1 MNSLRT
7 KQVLKGALVI
17 LFAVSTSVPQWTVYG
32 ESISSESES
41 REVETTETTDAGNET
56 KSSTSQTE
64 TNTETTAETSVTS
77 TDQETTATT
86 DNQQT
91 DEATATETPNDKSSS
106 AKVSDKENGTENDDI
121 GKGENFNGKKYLN
134 YFGKQM
140 TDILNGPV
148 DEINARLIGL
158 VLSELFGKDYGVDK
172 EIIKHLIAT
181 YLLYDIAF
189 SKNSVLMSM
198 LGGTDDGTTP
208 TENTGFYP
216 NTKQLHQTVLNK
228 QDGKMMDVYA
238 YYVDQGSDKTVMIHG
253 GFRGNWNNGI
263 VTEEY
268 NDFYKAGYNLL
279 FVDSRATGNSG
290 GDYVT
295 YGQYES
301 DDVLYWINQEVRERP
316 SQKILLYGG
325 SMGAA
330 TMMSVLAK
338 DIPVNV
344 KGIIEN
350 CGFASIDEQLRFT
363 YSQTVVP
370 ALPPAIKNQ
379 LDIIGDQEHEDLFMG
394 LLKQYYFDQEMHL
407 DPTAALPTIG
417 MSGSLP
423 KLIIHGTA
431 DDVVPVSNAQKLY
444 ELAGGYKD
452 LLLVEGAGHGKA
464 QEVDHA
470 AYTKH
475 VTDFLKVVFHDQIN
489 VKYVDENN
497 KSLLKDQ
504 DEIWLYGAYGENYV
518 TEQKTFEGYELANVE
533 GPTEGV
539 FNETTP
545 TIIYHYKKIP
555 VVPPKKQDPA
565 ENADNKGKDEP
576 RDDQSS
582 DDTLPIQMTVKVQ
595 KKTDAKKECCR
606 KLGKRNIRF
615 SFIQVDFYLL
625 ARLSHGFGEEREG
638 K

>member
-1 MNSLRT
+1 MNRLRT
-7 KQVLKGALVI
+7 KQVLKGALVV
-17 LFAVSTSVPQWTVYG
+17 LFAVSTNVPQWSVYG
-32 ESISSESES
+32 ESIFSESGS
-41 REVETTETTDAGNET
+41 REVETTETTDARNET

-64 TNTETTAETSVTS
+64 TSTETTAETSVTS

-91 DEATATETPNDKSSS
+91 DEATATKTPNDKSSS

-238 YYVDQGSDKTVMIHG
+238 YYVDQGSDKIVMIHG
-253 GFRGNWNNGI
+253 GFRGNWNIGI

-431 DDVVPVSNAQKLY
+431 DDVVPVSNVQKLY

-504 DEIWLYGAYGENYV
+504 DEIRLYGAYGENYV

-595 KKTDAKKECCR
+595 KKTDTKKGMLPKTGEKKHSLLIYSGGFLSASTIITWIWRR
-606 KLGKRNIRF
+606 KRG
-615 SFIQVDFYLL
+615 
-625 ARLSHGFGEEREG
+625 
-638 K
+638 

>member
-1 MNSLRT
+1 MRT
-7 KQVLKGALVI
+7 KQVLKGALVV
-17 LFAVSTSVPQWTVYG
+17 LFAVSTNVPQWSVYG
-32 ESISSESES
+32 ESIFSESGS
-41 REVETTETTDAGNET
+41 REVETTETTDARNET

-64 TNTETTAETSVTS
+64 TSTETTAETSVTS

-91 DEATATETPNDKSSS
+91 DEATATKTPNDKSSS

-394 LLKQYYFDQEMHL
+394 LLKQYYFDQEIHL

-504 DEIWLYGAYGENYV
+504 DEIRLYGAYGENYV

-595 KKTDAKKECCR
+595 KKTDTKKGMLPKTGEKKHSLLIYSGGFLSASTIITWIWRR
-606 KLGKRNIRF
+606 KRG
-615 SFIQVDFYLL
+615 
-625 ARLSHGFGEEREG
+625 
-638 K
+638 

>member
-1 MNSLRT
+1 M
-7 KQVLKGALVI
+7 LKGALVV
-17 LFAVSTSVPQWTVYG
+17 LFAVSTNVPQWSVYG
-32 ESISSESES
+32 ESIFSESGS
-41 REVETTETTDAGNET
+41 REVETTETTDARNET

-64 TNTETTAETSVTS
+64 TSTETTAETSVTS

-91 DEATATETPNDKSSS
+91 DEATATKTPNDKSSS

-238 YYVDQGSDKTVMIHG
+238 YYVDQGSDKIVMIHG

-504 DEIWLYGAYGENYV
+504 DEIRLYGAYGENYV
-518 TEQKTFEGYELANVE
+518 TEQKTFEGYELANIE

-595 KKTDAKKECCR
+595 KKTDTKKGMLPKTGEKKHSLLIYSGGFLSASTIITWIWRR
-606 KLGKRNIRF
+606 KRG
-615 SFIQVDFYLL
+615 
-625 ARLSHGFGEEREG
+625 
-638 K
+638 

>member
-1 MNSLRT
+1 M
-7 KQVLKGALVI
+7 LKGALVV
-17 LFAVSTSVPQWTVYG
+17 LFAVSTNVPQWSVYG
-32 ESISSESES
+32 ESIFSESGS
-41 REVETTETTDAGNET
+41 REVETTETTDARNET

-64 TNTETTAETSVTS
+64 TSTETTAETSVTS

-91 DEATATETPNDKSSS
+91 DEATATKTPNDKSSS

-208 TENTGFYP
+208 TENTGFYT

-504 DEIWLYGAYGENYV
+504 DEIRLYGAYGENYV

-595 KKTDAKKECCR
+595 KKTDTKKECCR

>member
-1 MNSLRT
+1 MNRLRT
-7 KQVLKGALVI
+7 KQVLKGALVV
-17 LFAVSTSVPQWTVYG
+17 LFAVSTNVPQWSVYG
-32 ESISSESES
+32 ESIFSESGS
-41 REVETTETTDAGNET
+41 REVETTETTDARNET

-64 TNTETTAETSVTS
+64 TSTETTAETSVTS

-91 DEATATETPNDKSSS
+91 DEATATKTPNDKSSS

-268 NDFYKAGYNLL
+268 NDFYKARYNLL

-504 DEIWLYGAYGENYV
+504 DEIRLYGAYGENYV

-595 KKTDAKKECCR
+595 KKTDTKKGMLPKTGEKKHSLLIYSGGFLSASTIITWIWRR
-606 KLGKRNIRF
+606 KRG
-615 SFIQVDFYLL
+615 
-625 ARLSHGFGEEREG
+625 
-638 K
+638 

>member
-1 MNSLRT
+1 M
-7 KQVLKGALVI
+7 LKGALVV
-17 LFAVSTSVPQWTVYG
+17 LFAVSTNVPQWSVYG
-32 ESISSESES
+32 ESIFSESGS
-41 REVETTETTDAGNET
+41 REVETTETTDARNET

-64 TNTETTAETSVTS
+64 TSTETTAETSVTS

-91 DEATATETPNDKSSS
+91 DEATATKTPNDKSSS

-238 YYVDQGSDKTVMIHG
+238 YYVDQGSDKIVMIHG

-431 DDVVPVSNAQKLY
+431 DDVVPVFNAQKLY

-504 DEIWLYGAYGENYV
+504 DEIRLYGAYGENYV

-595 KKTDAKKECCR
+595 KKTDTKKGMLPKTGEKKHSLLIYSGGFLSASTIITWIWRR
-606 KLGKRNIRF
+606 KRG
-615 SFIQVDFYLL
+615 
-625 ARLSHGFGEEREG
+625 
-638 K
+638 

>member
-1 MNSLRT
+1 MNRLRT
-7 KQVLKGALVI
+7 KQVLKGALVV
-17 LFAVSTSVPQWTVYG
+17 LFAVSTNVPQWSVYG
-32 ESISSESES
+32 ESIFSESGS
-41 REVETTETTDAGNET
+41 REVETTETTDARNET

-64 TNTETTAETSVTS
+64 TSTETTAETSVTS

-238 YYVDQGSDKTVMIHG
+238 YYVDQGSDKIVMIHG
-253 GFRGNWNNGI
+253 GFRGNWNIGI

-504 DEIWLYGAYGENYV
+504 DEIRLYGAYGENYV

-595 KKTDAKKECCR
+595 KKTDTKKGMLPKTGEKKHSLLIYSGEFLSASTIITWIWRR
-606 KLGKRNIRF
+606 KRG
-615 SFIQVDFYLL
+615 
-625 ARLSHGFGEEREG
+625 
-638 K
+638 

>member
-1 MNSLRT
+1 MNRLRT
-7 KQVLKGALVI
+7 KQVLKGALVV
-17 LFAVSTSVPQWTVYG
+17 LFAVSTNVPQWSVYG
-32 ESISSESES
+32 ESIFSESGS
-41 REVETTETTDAGNET
+41 REVETTETTDARNET

-64 TNTETTAETSVTS
+64 TSTETTAETSVTS

-91 DEATATETPNDKSSS
+91 DEATATKTPNDKSSS

-394 LLKQYYFDQEMHL
+394 LLKQYYFDQEIHL

-504 DEIWLYGAYGENYV
+504 DEIRLYGAYGENYV

-545 TIIYHYKKIP
+545 TIIYLYKKIP

-565 ENADNKGKDEP
+565 ENVDNKGKDEP

-595 KKTDAKKECCR
+595 KKTDTKKGMLPKTGEKKHSLLIYSGGFLSASTIITWIWRR
-606 KLGKRNIRF
+606 KRG
-615 SFIQVDFYLL
+615 
-625 ARLSHGFGEEREG
+625 
-638 K
+638 

>member
-1 MNSLRT
+1 MRT
-7 KQVLKGALVI
+7 KQVLKGALVV
-17 LFAVSTSVPQWTVYG
+17 LFAVSTNVPQWSVYG
-32 ESISSESES
+32 ESIFSESGS
-41 REVETTETTDAGNET
+41 REVETTETTDARNET

-64 TNTETTAETSVTS
+64 TSTETTAETSVTS

-325 SMGAA
+325 YMGAA

-504 DEIWLYGAYGENYV
+504 DEIRLYGAYGENYV

-539 FNETTP
+539 FNDTTP

-595 KKTDAKKECCR
+595 KKTDTKKGMLPKTGEKKHSLLIYSGGFLSASTIITWIWRR
-606 KLGKRNIRF
+606 KRG
-615 SFIQVDFYLL
+615 
-625 ARLSHGFGEEREG
+625 
-638 K
+638 

>member
-1 MNSLRT
+1 M
-7 KQVLKGALVI
+7 LKGALVV
-17 LFAVSTSVPQWTVYG
+17 LFAVSTNVPQWSVYG
-32 ESISSESES
+32 ESIFSESGS
-41 REVETTETTDAGNET
+41 REVETTETTDARNET

-64 TNTETTAETSVTS
+64 TSTETTAETSVTS

-121 GKGENFNGKKYLN
+121 GKGENFNGKIYLN

-539 FNETTP
+539 FNETAP

-595 KKTDAKKECCR
+595 KKTDTKKGMLPKTGEKKHSLLIYSGGFLSASTIITWIWRR
-606 KLGKRNIRF
+606 KRG
-615 SFIQVDFYLL
+615 
-625 ARLSHGFGEEREG
+625 
-638 K
+638 

>member
-1 MNSLRT
+1 MNRLRT
-7 KQVLKGALVI
+7 KQVLKGALVV
-17 LFAVSTSVPQWTVYG
+17 LFAVSTNVPQWSVYG
-32 ESISSESES
+32 ESIFSESGS
-41 REVETTETTDAGNET
+41 REVETTETTDARNET

-64 TNTETTAETSVTS
+64 TSTETTAETSVTS

-91 DEATATETPNDKSSS
+91 DEATATKTPNDKSSS

-238 YYVDQGSDKTVMIHG
+238 YYVDQGSDKIVMIHG
-253 GFRGNWNNGI
+253 GFRGNWNIGI

-504 DEIWLYGAYGENYV
+504 DEIRLYGAYGENYV

-533 GPTEGV
+533 GPTEGF

-595 KKTDAKKECCR
+595 KKTDTKKGMLPKTGEKKHSLLIYSGGFLSASTIITWIWRR
-606 KLGKRNIRF
+606 KRG
-615 SFIQVDFYLL
+615 
-625 ARLSHGFGEEREG
+625 
-638 K
+638 

>member
-1 MNSLRT
+1 
-7 KQVLKGALVI
+7 VLKGALVV
-17 LFAVSTSVPQWTVYG
+17 LFAVSTNVPQWSVYG
-32 ESISSESES
+32 ESIFSESGS
-41 REVETTETTDAGNET
+41 REVETTETTDARNET

-64 TNTETTAETSVTS
+64 TSTETTAETSVTS

-539 FNETTP
+539 FNETAP

-595 KKTDAKKECCR
+595 KKTDTKKGMLPKTGEKKHSLLIYSGGFLSASTIITWIWRR
-606 KLGKRNIRF
+606 KRG
-615 SFIQVDFYLL
+615 
-625 ARLSHGFGEEREG
+625 
-638 K
+638 

>member
-1 MNSLRT
+1 MNRLRT
-7 KQVLKGALVI
+7 KQVLKGALVV
-17 LFAVSTSVPQWTVYG
+17 LFAVSTNVPQWSVYG
-32 ESISSESES
+32 ESIFSESGS
-41 REVETTETTDAGNET
+41 REVETTETTDARNET

-64 TNTETTAETSVTS
+64 TSTETTAETSVTS

-91 DEATATETPNDKSSS
+91 DEATATKTPNDKSSS

-158 VLSELFGKDYGVDK
+158 VLSELFGKDYDVDK

-238 YYVDQGSDKTVMIHG
+238 YYVYQGSDKTVMIHG

-407 DPTAALPTIG
+407 DPTAALPTIV

-504 DEIWLYGAYGENYV
+504 DEIRLYGAYGENYV

-595 KKTDAKKECCR
+595 KKTDTKKGMLPKTGEKKHSLLIYSGGFLSASTIITWIWRR
-606 KLGKRNIRF
+606 KRG
-615 SFIQVDFYLL
+615 
-625 ARLSHGFGEEREG
+625 
-638 K
+638 

>member
-1 MNSLRT
+1 M
-7 KQVLKGALVI
+7 LKGALVV
-17 LFAVSTSVPQWTVYG
+17 LFAVSTNVPQWSVYG
-32 ESISSESES
+32 ESIFSESGS
-41 REVETTETTDAGNET
+41 REVETTETTDARNET

-64 TNTETTAETSVTS
+64 TSTETTAETSVTS

-497 KSLLKDQ
+497 KRLLKDQ

-539 FNETTP
+539 FNETAP

-595 KKTDAKKECCR
+595 KKTDTKKGMLPKTGEKKHSLLIYSGGFLSASTIITWIWRR
-606 KLGKRNIRF
+606 KRG
-615 SFIQVDFYLL
+615 
-625 ARLSHGFGEEREG
+625 
-638 K
+638 

>member
-1 MNSLRT
+1 M
-7 KQVLKGALVI
+7 LKGALVV
-17 LFAVSTSVPQWTVYG
+17 LFAVSTNVPQWSVYG
-32 ESISSESES
+32 ESIFSESGS
-41 REVETTETTDAGNET
+41 REVETTETTDARNET

-64 TNTETTAETSVTS
+64 TSTETTAETSVTS

-370 ALPPAIKNQ
+370 ALPPAIKKG
-379 LDIIGDQEHEDLFMG
+379 LDIIWDQEHEDLFMG

-539 FNETTP
+539 FNETAP

-595 KKTDAKKECCR
+595 KKTDTKKGMLPKTGEKKHSLLIYSGGFLSASTIITWIWRR
-606 KLGKRNIRF
+606 KRG
-615 SFIQVDFYLL
+615 
-625 ARLSHGFGEEREG
+625 
-638 K
+638 

>member
-1 MNSLRT
+1 M
-7 KQVLKGALVI
+7 LKGALVV
-17 LFAVSTSVPQWTVYG
+17 LFAVSTNVPQWSVYG
-32 ESISSESES
+32 ESIFSESGS
-41 REVETTETTDAGNET
+41 REVETTETTDARNET

-64 TNTETTAETSVTS
+64 TSTETTAETSVTS

-452 LLLVEGAGHGKA
+452 LLLVEGAGHGKT

-504 DEIWLYGAYGENYV
+504 DEIRLYGAYGENYV

-595 KKTDAKKECCR
+595 KKTDTKKGMLPKTGEKKHSLLIYSGGFLSASTIITWIWRR
-606 KLGKRNIRF
+606 KRG
-615 SFIQVDFYLL
+615 
-625 ARLSHGFGEEREG
+625 
-638 K
+638 

>member
-1 MNSLRT
+1 MNRLRT
-7 KQVLKGALVI
+7 KQVLKGALVV
-17 LFAVSTSVPQWTVYG
+17 LFAVSTNVPQWSVYG
-32 ESISSESES
+32 ESIFSESGS
-41 REVETTETTDAGNET
+41 REVETTETTDARNET

-64 TNTETTAETSVTS
+64 TSTETTAETSVTS

-181 YLLYDIAF
+181 YPLYDIAF

-379 LDIIGDQEHEDLFMG
+379 LDIIWDQEHEDLFMG

-539 FNETTP
+539 FNETAP

-595 KKTDAKKECCR
+595 KKTDTKKGMLPKTGEKKHSLLIYSGGFLSASTIITWIWRR
-606 KLGKRNIRF
+606 KRG
-615 SFIQVDFYLL
+615 
-625 ARLSHGFGEEREG
+625 
-638 K
+638 

>member
-1 MNSLRT
+1 MNRLRT
-7 KQVLKGALVI
+7 KQVLKGALVV
-17 LFAVSTSVPQWTVYG
+17 LFAVSTNVPQWSVYG
-32 ESISSESES
+32 ESIFSESGS
-41 REVETTETTDAGNET
+41 REVETTETTDARNET

-64 TNTETTAETSVTS
+64 TSTETTAETSVTS

-91 DEATATETPNDKSSS
+91 DEATATKTPNDKSSS

-464 QEVDHA
+464 QEVDYA

-504 DEIWLYGAYGENYV
+504 DEIRLYGAYGENYV

-595 KKTDAKKECCR
+595 KKTDTKKGMLPKTGEKKHSLLIYSGGFLSASTIITWIWRR
-606 KLGKRNIRF
+606 KRG
-615 SFIQVDFYLL
+615 
-625 ARLSHGFGEEREG
+625 
-638 K
+638 

>member
-1 MNSLRT
+1 M
-7 KQVLKGALVI
+7 LKGALVV
-17 LFAVSTSVPQWTVYG
+17 LFAVSTNVPQWSVYG
-32 ESISSESES
+32 ESIFSESGS
-41 REVETTETTDAGNET
+41 REVETTETTDARNET

-64 TNTETTAETSVTS
+64 TSTETTAETSVTS
-77 TDQETTATT
+77 SDQETTATT

-316 SQKILLYGG
+316 SQKILPYGG

-407 DPTAALPTIG
+407 EPTAALPTIG

-539 FNETTP
+539 FNETAP

-595 KKTDAKKECCR
+595 KKTDTKKGMLPKTGEKKHSLLIYSGGFLSASTIITWIWRR
-606 KLGKRNIRF
+606 KRG
-615 SFIQVDFYLL
+615 
-625 ARLSHGFGEEREG
+625 
-638 K
+638 

>member
-1 MNSLRT
+1 MNRLRT
-7 KQVLKGALVI
+7 KQVLKGALVV
-17 LFAVSTSVPQWTVYG
+17 LFAVSTNVPQWSVYG
-32 ESISSESES
+32 ESIFSESGS
-41 REVETTETTDAGNET
+41 REVETTETTDARNET

-64 TNTETTAETSVTS
+64 TSTETTAETSVTS

-91 DEATATETPNDKSSS
+91 DEATATKTPNDKSSS

-279 FVDSRATGNSG
+279 FVDSRANGNSG

-504 DEIWLYGAYGENYV
+504 DEIRLYGAYGENYV

-595 KKTDAKKECCR
+595 KKTDTKKGMLPKTGEKKHSLLIYSGGFLSASTIITWIWRR
-606 KLGKRNIRF
+606 KRG
-615 SFIQVDFYLL
+615 
-625 ARLSHGFGEEREG
+625 
-638 K
+638 

>member
-1 MNSLRT
+1 MNRLRT
-7 KQVLKGALVI
+7 KQVLKGALVV
-17 LFAVSTSVPQWTVYG
+17 LFAVSTNVPQWSVYG
-32 ESISSESES
+32 ESIFSESGS
-41 REVETTETTDAGNET
+41 REVETTETTDARNET

-64 TNTETTAETSVTS
+64 TSTETTAETSVTS

-253 GFRGNWNNGI
+253 RFRGNWNNGI

-539 FNETTP
+539 FNETAP

-595 KKTDAKKECCR
+595 KKTDTKKGMLPKTGEKKYSLLIYSGGFLSASTIITWIWRR
-606 KLGKRNIRF
+606 KRG
-615 SFIQVDFYLL
+615 
-625 ARLSHGFGEEREG
+625 
-638 K
+638 

>member
-1 MNSLRT
+1 MNRLRT
-7 KQVLKGALVI
+7 KQVLKGALVV
-17 LFAVSTSVPQWTVYG
+17 LFAVSTNVPQWSVYG
-32 ESISSESES
+32 ESIFSESGS
-41 REVETTETTDAGNET
+41 REVETTETTDARNET

-64 TNTETTAETSVTS
+64 TSTETTAETSVTS

-91 DEATATETPNDKSSS
+91 DEATATKTPNDKSSS

-504 DEIWLYGAYGENYV
+504 DEIRLYGAYGENYV

-582 DDTLPIQMTVKVQ
+582 DDTLTIQMTVKVQ
-595 KKTDAKKECCR
+595 KKTDTKKGMLPKTGEKKHSLLIYSGGFLSASTIITWIWRR
-606 KLGKRNIRF
+606 KRG
-615 SFIQVDFYLL
+615 
-625 ARLSHGFGEEREG
+625 
-638 K
+638 

>member
-1 MNSLRT
+1 MNRLRT
-7 KQVLKGALVI
+7 KQVLKGALVV
-17 LFAVSTSVPQWTVYG
+17 LFAVSTNVPQWSVYG
-32 ESISSESES
+32 ESIFSESGS
-41 REVETTETTDAGNET
+41 REVETTETTDARNET

-64 TNTETTAETSVTS
+64 TSTETTAETSVTS

-539 FNETTP
+539 FNETAP

-576 RDDQSS
+576 RDHQSS

-595 KKTDAKKECCR
+595 KKTDTKKGMLPKTGEKKHSLLIYSGGFLSASTIITWIWRR
-606 KLGKRNIRF
+606 KRG
-615 SFIQVDFYLL
+615 
-625 ARLSHGFGEEREG
+625 
-638 K
+638 

>member
-1 MNSLRT
+1 MRT
-7 KQVLKGALVI
+7 KQVLKGALVV
-17 LFAVSTSVPQWTVYG
+17 LFAVSTNVPQWSVYG
-32 ESISSESES
+32 ESIFSESGS
-41 REVETTETTDAGNET
+41 REVETTETTDARNET

-64 TNTETTAETSVTS
+64 TSTETTAETSVTS

-539 FNETTP
+539 FNETAP

-582 DDTLPIQMTVKVQ
+582 DDTLPIQMTVKLQ
-595 KKTDAKKECCR
+595 KKTDTKKGMLPKTGEKKHSLLIYSGGFLSASTIITWIWRR
-606 KLGKRNIRF
+606 KRG
-615 SFIQVDFYLL
+615 
-625 ARLSHGFGEEREG
+625 
-638 K
+638 

>member
-1 MNSLRT
+1 M
-7 KQVLKGALVI
+7 LKGALVV
-17 LFAVSTSVPQWTVYG
+17 LFAVSTNVPQWSVYG
-32 ESISSESES
+32 ESIFSESGS
-41 REVETTETTDAGNET
+41 REVETTETTDARNET

-64 TNTETTAETSVTS
+64 TSTETTAETSVTS

-91 DEATATETPNDKSSS
+91 DEATATKTPNDKSSS

-238 YYVDQGSDKTVMIHG
+238 YYVDQGSDKIVMIHG

-338 DIPVNV
+338 DILVNV

-504 DEIWLYGAYGENYV
+504 DEIRLYGAYGENYV

-595 KKTDAKKECCR
+595 KKTDTKKGMLPKTGEKKHSLLIYSGGFLSASTIITWIWRR
-606 KLGKRNIRF
+606 KRG
-615 SFIQVDFYLL
+615 
-625 ARLSHGFGEEREG
+625 
-638 K
+638 

>member
-1 MNSLRT
+1 MRT
-7 KQVLKGALVI
+7 KQVLKGALVV
-17 LFAVSTSVPQWTVYG
+17 LFAVSTNVPQWSVYG
-32 ESISSESES
+32 ESIFSESGS
-41 REVETTETTDAGNET
+41 REVETTETTDARNET

-64 TNTETTAETSVTS
+64 TSTETTAETSVTS

-379 LDIIGDQEHEDLFMG
+379 LDIIWDQEHEDLFMG

-423 KLIIHGTA
+423 KLIIYGTA

-539 FNETTP
+539 FNETAP

-595 KKTDAKKECCR
+595 KKTDTKKGMLPKTGEKKHSLLIYSGGFLSASTIITWIWRR
-606 KLGKRNIRF
+606 KRG
-615 SFIQVDFYLL
+615 
-625 ARLSHGFGEEREG
+625 
-638 K
+638 

>member
-1 MNSLRT
+1 MRT
-7 KQVLKGALVI
+7 KQVLKGALVV
-17 LFAVSTSVPQWTVYG
+17 LFAVSTNVPQWSVYG
-32 ESISSESES
+32 ESIFSESGS
-41 REVETTETTDAGNET
+41 REVETTETTDARNET

-64 TNTETTAETSVTS
+64 TSTETTAETSVTS

-91 DEATATETPNDKSSS
+91 DEATATKTPNDKSSS

-238 YYVDQGSDKTVMIHG
+238 YYVDQGSDKIVMIHG
-253 GFRGNWNNGI
+253 GFRGNWNIGI

-504 DEIWLYGAYGENYV
+504 DEIRLYGAYGENYV

-595 KKTDAKKECCR
+595 KKTDTKKGMLPKTGEKKHSLLIYSGGFLSASTIITWIWRR
-606 KLGKRNIRF
+606 KRG
-615 SFIQVDFYLL
+615 
-625 ARLSHGFGEEREG
+625 
-638 K
+638 

>member
-1 MNSLRT
+1 MNRLRT
-7 KQVLKGALVI
+7 KQVLKGALVV
-17 LFAVSTSVPQWTVYG
+17 LFAVSTNVPQWSVYG
-32 ESISSESES
+32 ESIFSESGS
-41 REVETTETTDAGNET
+41 REVETTETTDARNET

-64 TNTETTAETSVTS
+64 TSTETTAETSVTS

-379 LDIIGDQEHEDLFMG
+379 LDIIWDQEHEDLFMG
-394 LLKQYYFDQEMHL
+394 LLKQYYFDQEIHL

-539 FNETTP
+539 FNETAP

-595 KKTDAKKECCR
+595 KKTDTKKGMLPKTGEKKHSLLIYSGGFLSASTIITWIWRR
-606 KLGKRNIRF
+606 KRG
-615 SFIQVDFYLL
+615 
-625 ARLSHGFGEEREG
+625 
-638 K
+638 

>member
-1 MNSLRT
+1 ML
-7 KQVLKGALVI
+7 
-17 LFAVSTSVPQWTVYG
+17 
-32 ESISSESES
+32 
-41 REVETTETTDAGNET
+41 ET

-64 TNTETTAETSVTS
+64 TSTETTAETSVTS

-539 FNETTP
+539 FNETAP

-582 DDTLPIQMTVKVQ
+582 DDTLPIQMTVTVH
-595 KKTDAKKECCR
+595 KKTDTKKGMLPKTGDKKHSLLIYSGGFLSASTIITWIWRR
-606 KLGKRNIRF
+606 KRG
-615 SFIQVDFYLL
+615 
-625 ARLSHGFGEEREG
+625 
-638 K
+638 

>member
-1 MNSLRT
+1 M
-7 KQVLKGALVI
+7 LKGALVV
-17 LFAVSTSVPQWTVYG
+17 LFAVSTNVPQWSVYG
-32 ESISSESES
+32 ESIFSESGS
-41 REVETTETTDAGNET
+41 REVETTETTDARNET

-64 TNTETTAETSVTS
+64 TSTETTAETSVTS

-91 DEATATETPNDKSSS
+91 DEATATKTPNDKSSS

-504 DEIWLYGAYGENYV
+504 DEIRLYGAYGENYV

-565 ENADNKGKDEP
+565 ENADNKGEDEP

-595 KKTDAKKECCR
+595 KKTDTKKGMLPKTGEKKHSLLIYSGGFLSASTIITWIWRR
-606 KLGKRNIRF
+606 KRG
-615 SFIQVDFYLL
+615 
-625 ARLSHGFGEEREG
+625 
-638 K
+638 

>member
-1 MNSLRT
+1 MRT
-7 KQVLKGALVI
+7 KQVLKGALVV
-17 LFAVSTSVPQWTVYG
+17 LFAVSTNVPQWSVYG
-32 ESISSESES
+32 ESIFSESGS
-41 REVETTETTDAGNET
+41 REVETTETTDARNET

-64 TNTETTAETSVTS
+64 TSTETTAETSVTS

-91 DEATATETPNDKSSS
+91 DEATATKTPNDKSSS

-228 QDGKMMDVYA
+228 QDGKMIDVYA

-504 DEIWLYGAYGENYV
+504 DEIRLYGAYGENYV

-595 KKTDAKKECCR
+595 KKTDTKKGMLPKTGEKKHSLLIYSGGFLSASTIITWIWRR
-606 KLGKRNIRF
+606 KRG
-615 SFIQVDFYLL
+615 
-625 ARLSHGFGEEREG
+625 
-638 K
+638 

>member
-17 LFAVSTSVPQWTVYG
+17 LFTVSTSVPQWSVYG
-32 ESISSESES
+32 ESIYSESES

-91 DEATATETPNDKSSS
+91 EEATATKTSNDESSS

-121 GKGENFNGKKYLN
+121 GKGENFNGKEYLN

-140 TDILNGPV
+140 TEIFNGPV
-148 DEINARLIGL
+148 EEINARLIGL

-268 NDFYKAGYNLL
+268 NDFYKAGYNLF

-344 KGIIEN
+344 KGIIEK

-370 ALPPAIKNQ
+370 ALPDAIKNQ

-407 DPTAALPTIG
+407 DTKAALPTIG
-417 MSGSLP
+417 MSDSLP

-431 DDVVPVSNAQKLY
+431 NDVVPVSNAQKLY
-444 ELAGGYKD
+444 ELSGGYKD

-504 DEIWLYGAYGENYV
+504 DEIQLYGAYGENYM

-539 FNETTP
+539 FNETIP

-555 VVPPKKQDPA
+555 VSPPKKQDPT
-565 ENADNKGKDEP
+565 ENADNKGKNEP
-576 RDDQSS
+576 REDQSS
-582 DDTLPIQMTVKVQ
+582 DDTQPIQMTVKVQ

-606 KLGKRNIRF
+606 KLEKRNIRF

>member
-1 MNSLRT
+1 M
-7 KQVLKGALVI
+7 LKGALVV
-17 LFAVSTSVPQWTVYG
+17 LFAVSTNVPQWSVYG
-32 ESISSESES
+32 ESIFSESGS
-41 REVETTETTDAGNET
+41 REVETTETTDARNET

-64 TNTETTAETSVTS
+64 TSTETTVETSVTS

-91 DEATATETPNDKSSS
+91 DEATATKTPNDKSSS

-238 YYVDQGSDKTVMIHG
+238 YYVDQGSDKIVMIHG

-504 DEIWLYGAYGENYV
+504 DEIRLYGAYGENYV

-595 KKTDAKKECCR
+595 KKTDTKKGMLPKTGEKKHSLLIYSGGFLSASTIITWIWRR
-606 KLGKRNIRF
+606 KRG
-615 SFIQVDFYLL
+615 
-625 ARLSHGFGEEREG
+625 
-638 K
+638 

>member
-1 MNSLRT
+1 M
-7 KQVLKGALVI
+7 LKGALVV
-17 LFAVSTSVPQWTVYG
+17 LFAVSTNVPQWSVYG
-32 ESISSESES
+32 ESIFSESGS
-41 REVETTETTDAGNET
+41 REVETTETTDARNET

-64 TNTETTAETSVTS
+64 TSTETTAETSVTS

-539 FNETTP
+539 FNETAP

-555 VVPPKKQDPA
+555 AVPPKKQDPA

-595 KKTDAKKECCR
+595 KKTDTKKGMLPKTGEKKHSLLIYSGGFLSASTIITWIWRR
-606 KLGKRNIRF
+606 KRG
-615 SFIQVDFYLL
+615 
-625 ARLSHGFGEEREG
+625 
-638 K
+638 

>member
-1 MNSLRT
+1 M
-7 KQVLKGALVI
+7 LKGALVV
-17 LFAVSTSVPQWTVYG
+17 LFAVSTNVPQWSVYG
-32 ESISSESES
+32 ESIFSESGS
-41 REVETTETTDAGNET
+41 REVETTETTDARNET

-64 TNTETTAETSVTS
+64 TSTETTAETSVTS

-539 FNETTP
+539 FNETAP

-582 DDTLPIQMTVKVQ
+582 DDTLPIQMTVKIQ
-595 KKTDAKKECCR
+595 KKTDTKKGMLPKTGEKKHSLLIYSGGFLSASTIITWIWRR
-606 KLGKRNIRF
+606 KRG
-615 SFIQVDFYLL
+615 
-625 ARLSHGFGEEREG
+625 
-638 K
+638 

>member
-1 MNSLRT
+1 M
-7 KQVLKGALVI
+7 LKGALVV
-17 LFAVSTSVPQWTVYG
+17 LFAVSTNVPQWSVYG
-32 ESISSESES
+32 ESIFSESGS
-41 REVETTETTDAGNET
+41 REVETTETTDARNET

-64 TNTETTAETSVTS
+64 TSTETTAETSVTS

-91 DEATATETPNDKSSS
+91 DEATATETPKDKSSS

-539 FNETTP
+539 FNETAP

-595 KKTDAKKECCR
+595 KKTDTKKGMLPKTGEKKHSLLIYSGGFLSASTIITWIWRR
-606 KLGKRNIRF
+606 KRG
-615 SFIQVDFYLL
+615 
-625 ARLSHGFGEEREG
+625 
-638 K
+638 

>member
-1 MNSLRT
+1 MNRLRT
-7 KQVLKGALVI
+7 KQVLKGALVV
-17 LFAVSTSVPQWTVYG
+17 LFAVSTNVPQWSVYG
-32 ESISSESES
+32 ESIFSESGS
-41 REVETTETTDAGNET
+41 REVETTETTDARNET

-64 TNTETTAETSVTS
+64 TSTETTAETSVTS

-91 DEATATETPNDKSSS
+91 DEATATKTPNDKSSS

-208 TENTGFYP
+208 TENTGFYT

-379 LDIIGDQEHEDLFMG
+379 LDIIWDQEHEDLFMG

-504 DEIWLYGAYGENYV
+504 DEIRLYGAYGENYV

-539 FNETTP
+539 FNETAP

-595 KKTDAKKECCR
+595 KKTDTKKGMLPKTGEKKHSLLIYSGGFLSASTIITWIWRR
-606 KLGKRNIRF
+606 KRG
-615 SFIQVDFYLL
+615 
-625 ARLSHGFGEEREG
+625 
-638 K
+638 

>member
-1 MNSLRT
+1 MNRLRT
-7 KQVLKGALVI
+7 KQVLKGALVV
-17 LFAVSTSVPQWTVYG
+17 LFAVSTNVPQWSVYG
-32 ESISSESES
+32 ESIFSESGS
-41 REVETTETTDAGNET
+41 REVETTETTDARNET

-64 TNTETTAETSVTS
+64 TSTETTAETSVTS

-91 DEATATETPNDKSSS
+91 DEATATKTPNDKSSS

-228 QDGKMMDVYA
+228 QDGKMIDVYA

-504 DEIWLYGAYGENYV
+504 DEIRLYGAYGENYV

-595 KKTDAKKECCR
+595 KKTDTKKGMLPKTGEKKHSLLIYSGGFLSASTIITWIWRR
-606 KLGKRNIRF
+606 KRG
-615 SFIQVDFYLL
+615 
-625 ARLSHGFGEEREG
+625 
-638 K
+638 

>member
-1 MNSLRT
+1 M
-7 KQVLKGALVI
+7 LKGALVV
-17 LFAVSTSVPQWTVYG
+17 LFAVSTNVPQWSVYG
-32 ESISSESES
+32 ESIFSESGS
-41 REVETTETTDAGNET
+41 REVETTETTDARNET

-64 TNTETTAETSVTS
+64 TSTETTAETSVTS

-91 DEATATETPNDKSSS
+91 DEATATKTPNDKSSS

-394 LLKQYYFDQEMHL
+394 LLKQYYFDQEIHL

-504 DEIWLYGAYGENYV
+504 DEIRLYGAYGENYV

-545 TIIYHYKKIP
+545 TIIYLYKKIP

-565 ENADNKGKDEP
+565 ENVDNKGKDEP

-595 KKTDAKKECCR
+595 KKTDTKKGMLPKTGEKKHSLLIYSGGFLSASTIITWIWRR
-606 KLGKRNIRF
+606 KRG
-615 SFIQVDFYLL
+615 
-625 ARLSHGFGEEREG
+625 
-638 K
+638 

>member
-1 MNSLRT
+1 MNRLRT
-7 KQVLKGALVI
+7 KQVLKGALVV
-17 LFAVSTSVPQWTVYG
+17 LFAVSTNVPQWSVYG
-32 ESISSESES
+32 ESIFSESGS
-41 REVETTETTDAGNET
+41 REVETTETTDARNET

-64 TNTETTAETSVTS
+64 TSTETTAETSVTS

-91 DEATATETPNDKSSS
+91 DEATATKTPNDKSSS

-198 LGGTDDGTTP
+198 LGGKDDGTTP

-504 DEIWLYGAYGENYV
+504 DEIRLYGAYGENYV

-595 KKTDAKKECCR
+595 KKTDTKKGMLPKTGEKKHSLLIYSGGFLSASTIITWIWRR
-606 KLGKRNIRF
+606 KRG
-615 SFIQVDFYLL
+615 
-625 ARLSHGFGEEREG
+625 
-638 K
+638 